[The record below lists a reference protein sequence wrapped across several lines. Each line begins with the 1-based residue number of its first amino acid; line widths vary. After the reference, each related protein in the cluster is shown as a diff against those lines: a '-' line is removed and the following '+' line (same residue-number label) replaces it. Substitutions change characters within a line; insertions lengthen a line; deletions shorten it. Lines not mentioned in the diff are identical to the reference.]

1 MKKLLLAS
9 TSLAVLAY
17 AGSAMAAEGDAV
29 VQCWDNENNNC
40 TFMTEGNIH
49 GTYNAKP
56 KYFVDTDVHN
66 LNVSDDTTFIGQ
78 FTLDNV
84 VKITADEGKILN
96 IEGYLTETN
105 PGSDISGVDV
115 SITKHVFSPTKTE
128 GELVLGNTLT
138 IGNVDMNEGTGIFL
152 YGGESYTTVE
162 KTLTIADG
170 KTLGFAG
177 DNYVASNVSEQTL
190 TIDGN
195 GTILTQGAIALNSDV
210 TLDGNT
216 GISLNDDTTLTVAD
230 EKILT
235 FAGNNYVE
243 SENSKTLTISGDGAV
258 VNQGMLTLASNV
270 EVSATGG
277 FANSGNLDLQNKILT
292 GDVTAY
298 DGSTIKS
305 LITDPLSAEGYGK
318 IVGDLSLED
327 GAKSNIE
334 VSVDNGVVI
343 PEGGI
348 LLDLASSDIDGFVL
362 KDGMYKITPEGV
374 GALRVKNKSL
384 AEKTETLKA
393 VGGTGN
399 DVNSFDA
406 WSQADLTGASAA
418 AQTLQ
423 QAIAQASG
431 DAAQLVGILKEI
443 TPESPTVVA
452 GAAVS
457 GVTNTMGVIGANA
470 FSAGSTTGKS
480 SGDPKLKNAVWAQG
494 LYNKAEF
501 KKTGYGWDAKTW
513 GLAAGADHKFDN
525 GFKLGAGYSYTDAD
539 IKAEGTKTPAKTHT
553 IFAYGEYKPAKDW
566 YVNGILSYS
575 FGEYKPKSGAVTGE
589 YDVNTFGAQLM
600 GGYSFDWFTPEA
612 GIRYFHVAQDSYT
625 DSIGQKIGKS
635 TSNIWTAVIGAKA
648 SKEFKV
654 DSMKL
659 IPEARLAATY
669 DLKQGEDTTTVGV
682 FGTNY
687 EVKGK
692 NLSRFGFEVGAGL
705 TADWGAFELTA
716 KYEGKFR
723 SDYTDNTGILEAKYN
738 F

>member
-17 AGSAMAAEGDAV
+17 AGSAMADDVYKEYDGSAPVVADDTGHQHSATRISFTGD
-29 VQCWDNENNNC
+29 
-40 TFMTEGNIH
+40 TTIG
-49 GTYNAKP
+49 
-56 KYFVDTDVHN
+56 
-66 LNVSDDTTFIGQ
+66 SDDVQ
-78 FTLDNV
+78 KVTLGEYVTLHNPV
-84 VKITADEGKILN
+84 TLSNGVSEGTARLN
-96 IEGYLTETN
+96 INGYLTVTDA
-105 PGSDISGVDV
+105 SDISA
-115 SITKHVFSPTKTE
+115 ITVAINKASVYNSADELVNE
-128 GELVLGNTLT
+128 GELVIGADLT
-138 IGNVDMNEGTGIFL
+138 VGHVLMDKGTGLFAYDDATLNVAADKIL
-152 YGGESYTTVE
+152 YFRGDNY
-162 KTLTIADG
+162 IAGLDG
-170 KTLGFAG
+170 KVLEITPAVGNGGILNAGKLDLRNKVQFGTLANIGEIVVNAGAADTYFAG
-177 DNYVASNVSEQTL
+177 DFANH
-190 TIDGN
+190 
-195 GTILTQGAIALNSDV
+195 GT
-210 TLDGNT
+210 
-216 GISLNDDTTLTVAD
+216 
-230 EKILT
+230 
-235 FAGNNYVE
+235 
-243 SENSKTLTISGDGAV
+243 
-258 VNQGMLTLASNV
+258 LTLASN
-270 EVSATGG
+270 AQTMGIDNHG
-277 FANSGNLDLQNKILT
+277 IIDLQDNELDGGVI
-292 GDVTAY
+292 AY
-298 DGSTIKS
+298 EGSTVKS
-305 LITDPLSAEGYGK
+305 LISNVDEDTPANTKYGH
-318 IVGDLSLED
+318 ITGALTLGDDQET
-327 GAKSNIE
+327 ANIE
-334 VSVDNGVVI
+334 VSVAKGVVI
-343 PEGGI
+343 PDEGLELDFANSIADGI
-348 LLDLASSDIDGFVL
+348 VL
-362 KDGMYKITPEGV
+362 KDGMYKITSDGSGTLLVE
-374 GALRVKNKSL
+374 NKSL

-393 VGGTGN
+393 VGGNGN
-399 DVNSFDA
+399 NVSAFDA
-406 WSQADLTGASAA
+406 WDKADLTSAPDA
-418 AQTLQ
+418 IQALQ
-423 QAIAQASG
+423 QAIAEASG

-470 FSAGSTTGKS
+470 FAGAAPTGKS

-501 KKTGYGWDAKTW
+501 NKTGYDWDAETW
-513 GLAAGADHKFDN
+513 GFAAGADHTFDG

-539 IKAEGTKTPAKTHT
+539 IKTDSSKTPAKTHT
-553 IFAYGEYKPAKDW
+553 IFAYGEYKPGKTW

-575 FGEYKPKSGAVTGE
+575 FGEYKPKSGTVTGE

-600 GGYSFDWFTPEA
+600 GGYSFDWITPEA
-612 GIRYFHVAQDSYT
+612 GLRYFHVNQDSYT

-669 DLKQGEDTTTVGV
+669 DLKQGEDVTTVGV

>member
-9 TSLAVLAY
+9 TSLAALAY
-17 AGSAMAAEGDAV
+17 AGSAMATEATPVCADAGDGYGVVCRFLSGGEIAGTYDRTTYDVSGNPKDIFSVQTSSLNLTDDAEFADQLTLHDAV
-29 VQCWDNENNNC
+29 
-40 TFMTEGNIH
+40 NIT
-49 GTYNAKP
+49 GD
-56 KYFVDTDVHN
+56 FD
-66 LNVSDDTTFIGQ
+66 S
-78 FTLDNV
+78 TLV
-84 VKITADEGKILN
+84 VN
-96 IEGYLTETN
+96 GYLTQTA
-105 PGSDISGVDV
+105 PGSNLSGVNV
-115 SITKHVFSPTKTE
+115 VISKGGERVNGE
-128 GELVLGNTLT
+128 GELVLGNSLT
-138 IGNVDMNEGTGIFL
+138 VGNLGMAEGTGIFL
-152 YGGESYTTVE
+152 LGSGD
-162 KTLTIADG
+162 KTLTIAD
-170 KTLGFAG
+170 TTATSEHNYLAFAG
-177 DNYVASNVSEQTL
+177 DNYIKSNVTDSTL
-190 TIDGN
+190 TIAVG
-195 GTILTQGAIALNSDV
+195 GGEGGHGRILNVGKLALNSPV
-210 TLDGNT
+210 TFN
-216 GISLNDDTTLTVAD
+216 AD
-230 EKILT
+230 
-235 FAGNNYVE
+235 FANIGE
-243 SENSKTLTISGDGAV
+243 IV
-258 VNQGMLTLASNV
+258 VNNDATFTGLFNNLGTLTLAS
-270 EVSATGG
+270 SAVGDINNRG
-277 FANSGNLDLQNKILT
+277 IIDLQGNELD

-298 DGSTIKS
+298 EGSTVKS
-305 LITDPLSAEGYGK
+305 LITDTTPSAEVYGYMT
-318 IVGDLSLED
+318 GDLALAN
-327 GAKSNIE
+327 GAETANIE
-334 VSVDNGVVI
+334 VSVAKGVVI
-343 PEGGI
+343 PDEGLELDFANSIADGI
-348 LLDLASSDIDGFVL
+348 VL
-362 KDGMYKITPEGV
+362 KDGMYNVAFGDTEGTLV
-374 GALRVKNKSL
+374 VTNKTTE
-384 AEKTETLKA
+384 EKTETLKA
-393 VGGTGN
+393 VGGNGN
-399 DVNSFDA
+399 NVSAFDA
-406 WSQADLTGASAA
+406 WDKADLTSAPDA
-418 AQTLQ
+418 IQALQ
-423 QAIAQASG
+423 QAIAEASG

-470 FSAGSTTGKS
+470 FAGAAPTGKS

-501 KKTGYGWDAKTW
+501 NKTGYDWDAETW
-513 GLAAGADHKFDN
+513 GFAAGADHTFDG

-539 IKAEGTKTPAKTHT
+539 IKTDSSKTPAKTHT
-553 IFAYGEYKPAKDW
+553 IFAYGEYKPGKTW

-575 FGEYKPKSGAVTGE
+575 FGEYKPKSGTVTGE

-600 GGYSFDWFTPEA
+600 GGYSFDWITPEA
-612 GIRYFHVAQDSYT
+612 GLRYFHVNQDSYT

-723 SDYTDNTGILEAKYN
+723 NDYTDNTGILEAKYN